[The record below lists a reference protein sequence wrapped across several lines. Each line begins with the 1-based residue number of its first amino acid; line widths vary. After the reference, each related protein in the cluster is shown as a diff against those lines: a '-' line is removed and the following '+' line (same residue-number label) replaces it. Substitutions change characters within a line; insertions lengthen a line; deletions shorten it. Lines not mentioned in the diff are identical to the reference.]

1 MSENSSLAPNEQKK
15 NETRVSYTTENGNT
29 FMAPQGLSPEK
40 IEKLSVE
47 TDIMFFK
54 KKLESLDYG
63 EEWDYIEDWEYKER
77 ILSQRDEIKNKID
90 ELTQKKETEL
100 EKLQESFKKTVT
112 YKNSTQLFEDVKA
125 GNMPFLGGTKKNLNG
140 QDVKEIKPLAIKNAV
155 TGKMLKG
162 SNQLIAQ
169 RWAQELIKQGEKI
182 NGDILTFDEA
192 KKEGIFLLKGKG
204 NFQINEQGNTYRYFF
219 DNSFS
224 DKSAKYL
231 AAAKYA
237 AQTKGRIENIRR
249 QLENDTSEAEK
260 TALITRLAYE
270 HRNYIRGNIIR
281 PAAMESEEFVF
292 DAYKLKVPIEIIS
305 TEKNEKGEEV
315 KKTLEPQL
323 PKLTKKIDDYLNNLP
338 QDELKQFNDIV
349 MKGKDK
355 DGNEKNLSAEDLV
368 KGFNNKLFQDNAEK
382 YLQTINENAR
392 AKSKEL
398 TIDARNTHDPKIYL
412 AKYLSACQLAKNNSK
427 VTFLT
432 DENSQKAVQ
441 DSLVKTMEKD
451 IAEHRHVDVFRIGN
465 EASLS
470 VKDELKNFRSQQYAN
485 EHTVAAKE
493 LENEI
498 HNEQSI
504 SF

>member
-1 MSENSSLAPNEQKK
+1 
-15 NETRVSYTTENGNT
+15 
-29 FMAPQGLSPEK
+29 
-40 IEKLSVE
+40 
-47 TDIMFFK
+47 
-54 KKLESLDYG
+54 
-63 EEWDYIEDWEYKER
+63 
-77 ILSQRDEIKNKID
+77 
-90 ELTQKKETEL
+90 
-100 EKLQESFKKTVT
+100 
-112 YKNSTQLFEDVKA
+112 
-125 GNMPFLGGTKKNLNG
+125 
-140 QDVKEIKPLAIKNAV
+140 
-155 TGKMLKG
+155 
-162 SNQLIAQ
+162 
-169 RWAQELIKQGEKI
+169 
-182 NGDILTFDEA
+182 
-192 KKEGIFLLKGKG
+192 
-204 NFQINEQGNTYRYFF
+204 
-219 DNSFS
+219 
-224 DKSAKYL
+224 
-231 AAAKYA
+231 
-237 AQTKGRIENIRR
+237 
-249 QLENDTSEAEK
+249 
-260 TALITRLAYE
+260 
-270 HRNYIRGNIIR
+270 
-281 PAAMESEEFVF
+281 MESEEFVF

-305 TEKNEKGEEV
+305 TEKNQKGEEV

-323 PKLTKKIDDYLNNLP
+323 PKLTKKIDDYLDNLP

-382 YLQTINENAR
+382 YLQTIKENAL

>member
-1 MSENSSLAPNEQKK
+1 MSETTSLAP
-15 NETRVSYTTENGNT
+15 
-29 FMAPQGLSPEK
+29 
-40 IEKLSVE
+40 
-47 TDIMFFK
+47 
-54 KKLESLDYG
+54 ESF
-63 EEWDYIEDWEYKER
+63 
-77 ILSQRDEIKNKID
+77 NND
-90 ELTQKKETEL
+90 ELSKAQKAFE
-100 EKLQESFKKTVT
+100 KTVT
-112 YKNSTQLFEDVKA
+112 YKNSTQLFEDVKN
-125 GNMPFLGGTKKNLNG
+125 GNMPFLGGTKKNQNG
-140 QDVKEIKPLAIKNAV
+140 QDVKVIKPLTIKNAV
-155 TGKMLKG
+155 TGKILKG
-162 SNQLIAQ
+162 TNQLIAQ
-169 RWAQELIKQGEKI
+169 RWAQELISSGTKI
-182 NGDILTFDEA
+182 NGEILTFEEA
-192 KKEGIFLLKGKG
+192 KKEGIFLVKGKG

-224 DKSAKYL
+224 EKSAKYL

-249 QLENDTSEAEK
+249 QLENETDEAEK

-270 HRNYIRGNIIR
+270 HRNNIQGNIIR
-281 PAAMESEEFVF
+281 PVALETAEFGF
-292 DAYKLKVPIEIIS
+292 DAYKSKEPKKIVIK
-305 TEKNEKGEEV
+305 EKNGKGEEIEV
-315 KKTLEPQL
+315 KKSLEPQL
-323 PKLTKKIDDYLNNLP
+323 PKLTKEIDDYLKTLP
-338 QDELKQFNDIV
+338 QDELKQFNEIV

-355 DGNEKNLSAEDLV
+355 DGNEKKLTTEDLV
-368 KGFNNKLFQDNAEK
+368 ERYNNKWFQDSAEK
-382 YLQTINENAR
+382 YFSTVNENAL

-485 EHTVAAKE
+485 ERTIGTKE
-493 LENEI
+493 LENEV
-498 HNEQSI
+498 HNEQDI
-504 SF
+504 TMSFN

>member
-1 MSENSSLAPNEQKK
+1 MSETTSLAP
-15 NETRVSYTTENGNT
+15 
-29 FMAPQGLSPEK
+29 
-40 IEKLSVE
+40 
-47 TDIMFFK
+47 
-54 KKLESLDYG
+54 
-63 EEWDYIEDWEYKER
+63 
-77 ILSQRDEIKNKID
+77 
-90 ELTQKKETEL
+90 
-100 EKLQESFKKTVT
+100 ESFNNEELSKAQKAFEKTVT
-112 YKNSTQLFEDVKA
+112 YKNSTQLFEDVKN
-125 GNMPFLGGTKKNLNG
+125 GNMPFLGGTKKNQNG
-140 QDVKEIKPLAIKNAV
+140 QDVKEIKPLTIKNAV

-182 NGDILTFDEA
+182 NGEILTFEEA

-260 TALITRLAYE
+260 TSLITRLAYE

-412 AKYLSACQLAKNNSK
+412 AKYLSACQLAKNNPK
-427 VTFLT
+427 VVFLT

-441 DSLVKTMEKD
+441 ENLVKSMEKN
-451 IAEHRHVDVFRIGN
+451 IAEHRHVDVFKIGN

-485 EHTVAAKE
+485 ERTIGTKE
-493 LENEI
+493 LENEV
-498 HNEQSI
+498 HNEQDI
-504 SF
+504 TMSFN